1 MTLLTLPSPLKV
13 LYLSQDPALIRR
25 QLGGEHLSRQQ
36 AGLLRDDVSTDEI
49 TPVHILSHYDD
60 TLGDFAHTGL
70 RCEGVNPVGR
80 RTLRE
85 AGFAVL
91 VAGRRYGKGSSREHS
106 PTAEKLAGVQLVI
119 AESFERIYRQNADNI
134 GLFTS
139 TDFTLLARIERGE
152 RIALA
157 DLLQGREPLAASIL
171 GAGGLLRWGQQFLN
185 SAQAPSPSDAAS
197 PTQAIETPSQ
207 AIQPSSLAIQPP
219 SRDVQPSSQAPTIE
233 TPSLAIQPSSQ
244 AIQASSRAQRGDLPT
259 SVGAMLRSPR
269 CARDDGDGGADDDGQ
284 GADDAGSAMT
294 LFEKIL
300 IRHRISA
307 PQTPEQPQP
316 GDGLFVQ
323 ADWRFIHEYYTGMAD
338 TLLRGALGEHFTLQ
352 RPEQIVVFEDHT
364 SYVEESPAHV
374 RGGLI
379 ANMHAMSRAQR
390 EFAARHGLRMHRTLT
405 DAEVLQ
411 DDGRNVAGISHAMVA
426 EHYALPGQV
435 VVGTDSHT
443 PHSGALGCV
452 AFGVGTTDMANAF
465 VTGAVRV
472 RWPECVRVDLQGQ
485 WPAGVT
491 AKDLMLHLLATPWIR
506 EGHGVGKVFEFTGEG
521 IAHLSTDERATL
533 TNMCAELGGLTG
545 IVAPD
550 AETVR
555 FLKERRGVHLR
566 IEDWMHSDTDARFAH
581 HIAVDLRQLQ
591 PMVAR
596 PGDPGQGLALSD
608 LKARVKI
615 DIAYGGSCTAGKR
628 EDFDHYHAVL
638 AWGLAHGLKVA
649 EGVQVFLQYGTTAV
663 RDYCTAKGYDKTFA
677 AMDVRILQPSCGA
690 CANCGPGSSTDAAQ
704 VTVSAINRNFPG
716 RSGPGQVWL
725 ASPPTVMASAL
736 AGELLS
742 FEDLQR
748 RTQTSEHR

>member
-1 MTLLTLPSPLKV
+1 MPQAHKHPHMNTFHWKI

-25 QLGGEHLSRQQ
+25 QLAGAPLTREQ
-36 AGLLRDDVSTDEI
+36 AWPLRDDVSTDEI
-49 TPVHILSHYDD
+49 TPVHIMSHYDD

-70 RCEGVNPVGR
+70 RCGLDNPIAR
-80 RTLRE
+80 QSLRQ
-85 AGFAVL
+85 AGFQVL

-106 PTAEKLAGVQLVI
+106 PTAEKMAGVQLVI

-139 TDFTLLARIERGE
+139 TDFGLLERIERGE
-152 RIALA
+152 ALTLD
-157 DLLQGREPLAASIL
+157 DLVQGREALAASIL
-171 GAGGLLRWGQQFLN
+171 GAGGLLRWGQRFLLGAH
-185 SAQAPSPSDAAS
+185 SSTGEGSYEEDRTRSVAS
-197 PTQAIETPSQ
+197 K
-207 AIQPSSLAIQPP
+207 
-219 SRDVQPSSQAPTIE
+219 
-233 TPSLAIQPSSQ
+233 
-244 AIQASSRAQRGDLPT
+244 ASGPQ
-259 SVGAMLRSPR
+259 
-269 CARDDGDGGADDDGQ
+269 
-284 GADDAGSAMT
+284 T

-300 IRHRISA
+300 MRHRLSA
-307 PQTPEQPQP
+307 PHTPDQPQP
-316 GDGLFVQ
+316 GEGLFVR

-338 TLLRGALGEHFTLQ
+338 TLMKNALGKDFTLQ

-364 SYVEESPAHV
+364 SYVDESPAHV

-379 ANMHAMSRAQR
+379 ANMHAMSQAQR
-390 EFAARHGLRMHRTLT
+390 DFAARHGLRMHRTLT
-405 DAEVLQ
+405 EAEVLL

-472 RWPECVRVDLQGQ
+472 TLPECVRVELQGQ
-485 WPAGVT
+485 MPQGVT
-491 AKDLMLHLLATPWIR
+491 AKDLMLNLLATPYIR
-506 EGHGVGKVFEFTGEG
+506 SGSGVGKVFEFAGEG
-521 IAHLSTDERATL
+521 IAHLRTDERATL

-550 AETVR
+550 AETLR
-555 FLKERRGVHLR
+555 FIRERRGVDA
-566 IEDWMHSDTDARFAH
+566 IIDDWMHSDAGAQYAEHLT
-581 HIAVDLRQLQ
+581 VDLATLS

-596 PGDPGQGLALSD
+596 PGDPGQGLALLD
-608 LKARVKI
+608 LHERVRI

-628 EDFDHYHAVL
+628 EDFDHYHAVMS
-638 AWGLAHGLKVA
+638 WGLANGLKVA

-663 RDYCTAKGYDKTFA
+663 RDYCTAQGYDKTFA
-677 AMDVRILQPSCGA
+677 ALGVRILQPSCGA
-690 CANCGPGSSTDAAQ
+690 CANCGPGSSTHAGQ

-736 AGELLS
+736 AGELIS
-742 FEDLQR
+742 FEELQR
-748 RTQTSEHR
+748 RISG